1 MSLYEKSVDVSKPFS
16 FIYFSSYFEEIF
28 KKNYNDNYTDTVLL
42 CIGTDRSTGDCL
54 GPLVG
59 HKLKDMK
66 LKNVHIYGSLD
77 EPVHA
82 KNLKDYIDKLN
93 LFPNPFVIAIDA
105 CLGKIDRVGFINVRE
120 GPLFPG
126 AGVNKALP
134 SVGNISITGIVNVC
148 GFMEVMVLQN
158 TRLSLVMNLA
168 NVISGGIRYSLW
180 KRFGPKRSSATGLQD
195 LPMDRPEPMA
205 PDISDYEYSFGPT
218 AST

>member
-1 MSLYEKSVDVSKPFS
+1 MNLFDKSVDISKPFS
-16 FIYFSSYFEEIF
+16 FIYFSSYFEEVF
-28 KKNYNDNYTDTVLL
+28 KKSYSSEYSDTVLL

-66 LKNVHIYGSLD
+66 LKNVHIFGSLD

-82 KNLKDYIDKLN
+82 KNLDKYMDRLKI
-93 LFPNPFVIAIDA
+93 FDNPFIIAIDA
-105 CLGKIDRVGFINVRE
+105 CLGKIDRVGFISIKE

-134 SVGNISITGIVNVC
+134 SVGNISITGIVNIS

-168 NVISGGIRYSLW
+168 NIISGGIRYSLW
-180 KRFGPKRSSATGLQD
+180 KNFGSKSISHNATSPIAANLD
-195 LPMDRPEPMA
+195 N
-205 PDISDYEYSFGPT
+205 YEYNL
-218 AST
+218 

>member
-1 MSLYEKSVDVSKPFS
+1 MSLFERSVDISKPFS
-16 FIYFSSYFEEIF
+16 FIYFSNYFEEVF
-28 KKNYNDNYTDTVLL
+28 KKNYSNAYSDTVLL

-66 LKNVHIYGSLD
+66 LDNVHIFGSLD

-82 KNLKDYIDKLN
+82 KNLDKYVDKLK
-93 LFPNPFVIAIDA
+93 LFPNPFIIAIDA
-105 CLGKIDRVGFINVRE
+105 CLGKMERVGFISIRE

-126 AGVNKALP
+126 AGVNKSLP
-134 SVGNISITGIVNVC
+134 SVGNISITGIVNIS

-180 KRFGPKRSSATGLQD
+180 K
-195 LPMDRPEPMA
+195 
-205 PDISDYEYSFGPT
+205 SFGPT
-218 AST
+218 SVKNDAAAAFAPGIEMNLYT

>member
-1 MSLYEKSVDVSKPFS
+1 MTLIERSIDISKPFS

-28 KKNYNDNYTDTVLL
+28 KRNYSNNHSDTVLL

-59 HKLKDMK
+59 HKLKDIR
-66 LKNVHIYGSLD
+66 LHNVHVFGCLD

-82 KNLKDYIDKLN
+82 KNLDKYIDKLK
-93 LFPNPFVIAIDA
+93 LFQNPFVIAIDA
-105 CLGKIDRVGFINVRE
+105 CLGKMDRVGFISIKE

-126 AGVNKALP
+126 AGVNKSLP
-134 SVGNISITGIVNVC
+134 SVGNINITGIVNVS

-168 NVISGGIRYSLW
+168 NVISSGIRYSLW
-180 KRFGPKRSSATGLQD
+180 KNFNPKSVKIDAAATISQG
-195 LPMDRPEPMA
+195 M
-205 PDISDYEYSFGPT
+205 DISEYN
-218 AST
+218 